1 MNVAQIHTP
10 KSWRVVDVIAGCA
23 ERLEH
28 AHRRR
33 EAFDRLIG
41 ELEQLIAIASGP
53 AAERGGS
60 VSPHQL
66 LLDVPDQDREH
77 VRDLLHH
84 VGLFEE
90 E

>member
-23 ERLEH
+23 ERLERVRG
-28 AHRRR
+28 RRA
-33 EAFDRLIG
+33 ELDQLAG

-53 AAERGGS
+53 AADRGGS

-66 LLDVPDQDREH
+66 LLNVSDQDREH

-84 VGLFEE
+84 AGLLEE